1 MENQAQILEST
12 FEKVDSSDT
21 PIFATAKNMDC
32 HATATQRLAMTASNT
47 ASEKVDSSHNAP
59 FSVIASRDSGVAIHK
74 ENTQN
79 LESTFDKNAQKSQ
92 NAVSLEKVDSK
103 ETAQNVDKSPNEKVE
118 IVPDKISQVAGF
130 LMKKRGCA
138 AFCAEIRLSVY
149 RTSKRQAPR
158 FFAKS
163 QHQNQTKHKHPK

>member
-1 MENQAQILEST
+1 M
-12 FEKVDSSDT
+12 DSSDT

-47 ASEKVDSSHNAP
+47 ASEKVDS
-59 FSVIASRDSGVAIHK
+59 
-74 ENTQN
+74 
-79 LESTFDKNAQKSQ
+79 
-92 NAVSLEKVDSK
+92 K
-103 ETAQNVDKSPNEKVE
+103 ETAQNVDKSPNEKSE